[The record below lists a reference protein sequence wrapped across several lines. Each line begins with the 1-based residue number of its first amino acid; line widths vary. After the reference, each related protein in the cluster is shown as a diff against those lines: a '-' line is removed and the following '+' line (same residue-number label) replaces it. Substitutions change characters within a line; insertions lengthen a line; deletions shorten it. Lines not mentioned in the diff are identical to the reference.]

1 MIVIPMAGLSS
12 RFFKA
17 GYDVPKYQLMLGE
30 KTVFAR
36 SLLSFQAYF
45 DSDLFLIIIRDVYD
59 TKAFVEKQI
68 QQLGIKHFHICV
80 LNNETEGQA
89 HTVYL
94 GLHSLALAQDEPL
107 YIFNIDTFRYDFIKP
122 TIAETCDGYLEVFQ
136 GEGEHW
142 SFIEVDNNDN
152 VICTT
157 EKQRISDLCSDG
169 LYYFKSAQ
177 VFIQLFEYAQMH
189 QLHTKGELYIA
200 PLYNL
205 MIAQGMKI
213 GYVLIE
219 LSQIDFC
226 GTPDEYQALIN
237 SHS

>member
-17 GYDVPKYQLMLGE
+17 GYEVPKYQLMLGE
-30 KTVFAR
+30 QTVFAR

-45 DSDLFLIIIRDVYD
+45 ETDLFLIIIRDVYA
-59 TKAFVEKQI
+59 TQAFVEKEL
-68 QQLGIKHFHICV
+68 QQLGIKHYHICV
-80 LNNETEGQA
+80 LDNETEGQA

-94 GLHSLALAQDEPL
+94 GLQSLALPQDEPL
-107 YIFNIDTFRYDFIKP
+107 YIFNIDTFRHDFIKP
-122 TIAETCDGYLEVFQ
+122 EIADTCDGYLEVFR

-142 SFIEVDNNDN
+142 SFIAVDEQQR
-152 VICTT
+152 VIRTT
-157 EKQRISDLCSDG
+157 EKQRISNLCSDG
-169 LYYFKSAQ
+169 LYYFNSAQ
-177 VFIQLFEYAQMH
+177 VFSQLFEYAQVH

-205 MIAQGMKI
+205 MIEKGMKI
-213 GYVLIE
+213 GYVLID

-226 GTPDEYQALIN
+226 GTPTEYEALLN
-237 SHS
+237 KTA